1 MAALLERA
9 RVQLTLHQ
17 PPVAG
22 LLVARFDSEGHLFR
36 SVPDRGGAV
45 LTLAGRAEW
54 TVRNIRGTSRP
65 GSIDLKVAH
74 EVHADRAR
82 HGRSR
87 LQVVL
92 FDNDLLG
99 DARAALELQP
109 GAPITYALAP
119 SDPHARAL
127 AALHH
132 HVLDDAPADVL
143 EQATTAA
150 VAAYATLTSAMPP
163 RGYPASAYRAAVHR
177 ARAMLDERITETVP
191 LAELAAHARLD
202 KFRLCRAF
210 RDEVGLPPHAYVTL
224 RRMGLAQQLLARG
237 LSQAEVATRIGLYDQ
252 SQLHRHFK
260 RSFGLTPGEY
270 VRAAR

>member
-17 PPVAG
+17 PAVRG
-22 LLVARFDSEGHLFR
+22 LVVARFESEGHLFR

-54 TVRNIRGTSRP
+54 TVRNAHGTSGP
-65 GSIDLKVAH
+65 GSIALKVAG

-92 FDNDLLG
+92 FDNDLLD
-99 DARAALELQP
+99 DARDALELPP
-109 GAPITYALAP
+109 GAPTSYSVAP
-119 SDPHARAL
+119 QDPHARAL
-127 AALHH
+127 DALHR
-132 HVLDDAPADVL
+132 HVLAEASADVL

-150 VAAYATLTSAMPP
+150 VAAYAALTSAAPP
-163 RGYPASAYRAAVHR
+163 RRYPRSAYRAAVQR
-177 ARAMLDERITETVP
+177 ARAMLDERLTETVP
-191 LAELAAHARLD
+191 LSELASHARLD

-210 RDEVGLPPHAYVTL
+210 RDEVGAPPHAYVTL
-224 RRMGLAQQLLARG
+224 RRMSLAQRLLARG
-237 LSQAEVATRIGLYDQ
+237 LSQADVANRVGVYDQ

-260 RSFGLTPGEY
+260 RAFGLTPGDY